1 ARAAEITLPLAD
13 GRLERFAV
21 RPSATVPEELAARY
35 PGVRVFRARGI
46 DDPRLTASFSDLE
59 QGFSAW
65 IRTPAG
71 LNVVEPLD
79 SGDSS
84 SHVVYRRAELARG
97 AAPSFRCQ
105 VHRERPVAPRGR
117 FEGLQMIAQSA
128 STPVPADHRTYVLAL
143 AATGEYTQFHGG
155 TVGSALAEMATA
167 IDRVNTI
174 FEPEIGVTLVLHPDT
189 DELIFTN
196 PSTDPYTN
204 DDGSA
209 MMAQNQ
215 VTIDDEIGNGNYD
228 VGHVFST
235 GGGGIAFVQSVCWSP
250 NKARGVTGLETPVG
264 DPFYVD
270 YVAHELGHQLG
281 ADHTFNAS
289 TDLCGENDQRVPE
302 IAFEPG
308 SGSTIMGYAG
318 LCGAEDLQINSDPY
332 FHFSSLSDIEVYVT
346 DTRVGW
352 GGDPSCVAL
361 DVTGNMTPSVDAG
374 PDYVIPVGTPFEL
387 TGSATDDVGV
397 SSYVWEQSDAGP
409 ATTAATLGS
418 DDGQGPL
425 FRSRMP
431 SSVATR
437 TFPRM
442 ADVLSGTPSLGEIL
456 PVQGRIRP
464 DALTLK
470 LIARD
475 DDPRGG
481 GWGIDE
487 MEIEIDAGSGPF
499 AVLFPNGGETLAGS
513 VQVQWDVAGT
523 DGAPVS
529 CSAVDV
535 LLSTDGGADFSIVL
549 LEETP
554 NDGAESTQLPQVTS
568 DRVRLLVRCS
578 DSVFFDV
585 SNADLAIAP
594 VEGLPFGD
602 GFESGSLIRWSQP

>member
-1 ARAAEITLPLAD
+1 MPGASRAT
-13 GRLERFAV
+13 RC
-21 RPSATVPEELAARY
+21 AARQ
-35 PGVRVFRARGI
+35 VRGPADDCAVGEYTGAR
-46 DDPRLTASFSDLE
+46 RSSDL
-59 QGFSAW
+59 
-65 IRTPAG
+65 R
-71 LNVVEPLD
+71 
-79 SGDSS
+79 SGS
-84 SHVVYRRAELARG
+84 RG
-97 AAPSFRCQ
+97 
-105 VHRERPVAPRGR
+105 
-117 FEGLQMIAQSA
+117 
-128 STPVPADHRTYVLAL
+128 
-143 AATGEYTQFHGG
+143 TGEYTQFHGG

-456 PVQGRIRP
+456 PDQGRIRP
-464 DALTLK
+464 DALTGR
-470 LIARD
+470 IS
-475 DDPRGG
+475 PREGVPLSTSAMRG
-481 GWGIDE
+481 KVRVATDEGIRE
-487 MEIEIDAGSGPF
+487 RKSGPCPSSLPSVA
-499 AVLFPNGGETLAGS
+499 AV
-513 VQVQWDVAGT
+513 VAGPAS
-523 DGAPVS
+523 D
-529 CSAVDV
+529 CSQ
-535 LLSTDGGADFSIVL
+535 T
-549 LEETP
+549 
-554 NDGAESTQLPQVTS
+554 
-568 DRVRLLVRCS
+568 
-578 DSVFFDV
+578 
-585 SNADLAIAP
+585 
-594 VEGLPFGD
+594 
-602 GFESGSLIRWSQP
+602 